1 MYLPEKSSIYL
12 YTSHSTIA
20 IYDNKCDNPGLGYQ
34 IHVNTGSV
42 ANDMGRTLLTVFN
55 LILYT
60 I

>member
-1 MYLPEKSSIYL
+1 MYLSEKPSIYL
-12 YTSHSTIA
+12 YISHSTIA
-20 IYDNKCDNPGLGYQ
+20 IYNKCDNSDLGYQ

-42 ANDMGRTLLTVFN
+42 VNDMGRTLLTVFN